1 MIHHLP
7 VLNFEPDAPL
17 GRGYETAV
25 LSPDHPLV
33 LGSRSPRR
41 AELLQSAAIPF
52 VAIAADV
59 DESVAGGERWDTY
72 VERVVESKL
81 EAAEVFLRAR
91 PECLAVLVADTVVV
105 VDEAILGKP
114 VDSADSAAMIRRL
127 AGRSHEVSTGF
138 AVRTRDGRVQ
148 RKTVTTIVEVDPLGP
163 DDVARYVGTGE
174 GLDKAGAYAIQG
186 GFAFAVRSIR
196 GSYSNVVGLPLAE
209 VVESLR
215 LLALLTR

>member
-1 MIHHLP
+1 M
-7 VLNFEPDAPL
+7 
-17 GRGYETAV
+17 
-25 LSPDHPLV
+25 LSQDHPLV

-41 AELLQSAAIPF
+41 AELLRSAAIPF
-52 VAIAADV
+52 VVNAADV
-59 DESVAGGERWDTY
+59 DESIASGERWDAY

-81 EAAEVFLRAR
+81 VAAERLLRAR

-105 VDEAILGKP
+105 VDDAILGKP
-114 VDSADSAAMIRRL
+114 IDSAESAAMIRRL
-127 AGRSHEVSTGF
+127 AGRSHQVSTRF
-138 AVRTRDGRVQ
+138 ALRARDGRVLRQ
-148 RKTVTTIVEVDPLGP
+148 TVTTVVEVDPLGP
-163 DDVARYVGTGE
+163 DEVARYVGTGE

-215 LLALLTR
+215 LLALLAR